1 MSSGTPLMTVA
12 QYAEHRG
19 VSDSYVRRLRRQGKL
34 AMDGRLVRV
43 ADSDKLVDQ
52 LTDPVRGGSRV
63 DPAGADNAAR
73 GRAASSS
80 EVQDAFHRERLAKAK
95 MAELELGQAAKALTR
110 ADAVDRAVFTL
121 VRQALENL
129 QGMKGRLRDRL
140 AAATTAAD
148 VEVILTGD
156 IELTCTRMRAAT
168 EKLRAELRGETVV
181 DAGGGAADGTAASEP
196 EATAA

>member
-1 MSSGTPLMTVA
+1 MTVA
-12 QYAEHRG
+12 EYAEHRG

-34 AMDGRLVRV
+34 ALDGRLVRV

-52 LTDPVRGGSRV
+52 LTDPVRGGSRAE
-63 DPAGADNAAR
+63 PAGADSAAR

-168 EKLRAELRGETVV
+168 EKLRAELRGETALDV
-181 DAGGGAADGTAASEP
+181 DGAAADATAASER
-196 EATAA
+196 EADT

>member
-1 MSSGTPLMTVA
+1 MSSGTALMSIADYA
-12 QYAEHRG
+12 QHRG
-19 VSDSYVRRLRRQGKL
+19 VSDSYIRRLRRQGKL
-34 AMDGRLVRV
+34 ALEGRLVRV
-43 ADSDKLVDQ
+43 VESDRLVDE
-52 LTDPVRGGSRV
+52 LTDPVRGGSRAE
-63 DPAGADNAAR
+63 PAGADSAAR

-129 QGMKGRLRDRL
+129 QGMRGRLRDRL
-140 AAATTAAD
+140 AAATTSAD
-148 VEVILTGD
+148 VDAILTGD

-168 EKLRAELRGETVV
+168 EKLRAELRGEAPG
-181 DAGGGAADGTAASEP
+181 DATSDAPAKTAAIDP
-196 EATAA
+196 GARDA